1 MPLILDSY
9 ISFQIEFKIC
19 LLNITLL
26 QKAINVTNSKTYVFL
41 IASKHKNIMI
51 TTEKVLDER
60 KSVPVV

>member
-41 IASKHKNIMI
+41 IASKQKSIMI
-51 TTEKVLDER
+51 TIEKVLDER

>member
-41 IASKHKNIMI
+41 IASKQKNIMI

-60 KSVPVV
+60 KSVPVA

>member
-41 IASKHKNIMI
+41 IASKQKNIMI